1 MDLLAAYMSKV
12 ERQTYESR
20 ARLDSGVRRR
30 SYSQNC
36 EITPHHFSMVMH
48 YQQLLSRYNDAD
60 QGGRLRRLPG
70 HDLDQAVHPVDIGHG
85 EQMLN
90 KVEIAKK
97 TL

>member
-1 MDLLAAYMSKV
+1 
-12 ERQTYESR
+12 
-20 ARLDSGVRRR
+20 
-30 SYSQNC
+30 
-36 EITPHHFSMVMH
+36 MVMH

-70 HDLDQAVHPVDIGHG
+70 HDLDQAVHPVDIRHG